1 MDRARGDIGK
11 AGGGKVMRGGAIRV
25 SPDWVDKEFME
36 GSLEDEAVPAWKAS
50 RLSHLAHLQAHHSN
64 VQVHEKTNDG
74 IRLLLLAA
82 LVTLLTL
89 LLFSLMVSTLFGQR
103 TNV

>member
-1 MDRARGDIGK
+1 MQ
-11 AGGGKVMRGGAIRV
+11 
-25 SPDWVDKEFME
+25 WVPTAAVWA
-36 GSLEDEAVPAWKAS
+36 SAAAVPAWKAG
-50 RLSHLAHLQAHHSN
+50 RLAHLAHLQAHHSN
-64 VQVHEKTNDG
+64 AQVNQKTNDG